1 MKDLI
6 RIDFNNNLKVNS
18 VDARELH
25 KVLEVSTRF
34 NDWIKARLDDTIAE
48 SNVDFF
54 ITEKKVTNNTE
65 QLPSENVGGV
75 AKNKAVNYKLSLN
88 LAKEI
93 AMLER
98 NEVGKKVRKYFI
110 QCESELL
117 SKPKTVKRVK
127 GDEPSDL
134 NRLVNGLLERQI
146 KHRKPCHFDYSNLA
160 REVNIATFGHH
171 EKYIRQHMTE
181 DEAYVLRKK
190 LTQAGLA
197 IADGLSKPKEIGE
210 KLRKT
215 ELLSGQKN

>member
-18 VDARELH
+18 VDARELY
-25 KVLEVSTRF
+25 KVLEVKTRF
-34 NDWIKARLDDTIAE
+34 NDWIKARLDDTMAE

-54 ITEKKVTNNTE
+54 ITEKKAMKNTE
-65 QLPSENVGGV
+65 QLSSENVGGI

-171 EKYIRQHMTE
+171 EKDIRQHMTE

-210 KLRKT
+210 IIRTK
-215 ELLSGQKN
+215 ELT

>member
-1 MKDLI
+1 MCILVKI
-6 RIDFNNNLKVNS
+6 EEVGSNKVAATTSLK
-18 VDARELH
+18 
-25 KVLEVSTRF
+25 
-34 NDWIKARLDDTIAE
+34 IAE
-48 SNVDFF
+48 FTNKEHKNVLADIENIAAEFSAANF
-54 ITEKKVTNNTE
+54 CKAEYKNRGKSYPMYILDELFTTVLLMGFNGTEAIKWKLE
-65 QLPSENVGGV
+65 YAKAFQEMRSE
-75 AKNKAVNYKLSLN
+75 
-88 LAKEI
+88 
-93 AMLER
+93 
-98 NEVGKKVRKYFI
+98 
-110 QCESELL
+110 L

-171 EKYIRQHMTE
+171 EKDIRQHMTE

-210 KLRKT
+210 ILRKT
-215 ELLSGQKN
+215 ELLSEQKN

>member
-25 KVLEVSTRF
+25 KALESKQDFST
-34 NDWIKARLDDTIAE
+34 WLKTRLDDTMAE
-48 SNVDFF
+48 ENVDFQAPQ
-54 ITEKKVTNNTE
+54 NN
-65 QLPSENVGGV
+65 GGG
-75 AKNKAVNYKLSLN
+75 NKGKLFNKIVVKLSLN
-88 LAKEI
+88 LSKEI

-171 EKYIRQHMTE
+171 EKDIRQHMTE

-215 ELLSGQKN
+215 ELLSEQKN